1 MFLKHAQVFF
11 GLWGRGPNSQ
21 GGRRNFNSKGRG
33 FIPVVCYND
42 NHNTQKQWQ
51 YSQTVKW

>member
-11 GLWGRGPNSQ
+11 GLWGRGPNSL

-42 NHNTQKQWQ
+42 NDNPQKQWQ
-51 YSQTVKW
+51 HSQIVKW